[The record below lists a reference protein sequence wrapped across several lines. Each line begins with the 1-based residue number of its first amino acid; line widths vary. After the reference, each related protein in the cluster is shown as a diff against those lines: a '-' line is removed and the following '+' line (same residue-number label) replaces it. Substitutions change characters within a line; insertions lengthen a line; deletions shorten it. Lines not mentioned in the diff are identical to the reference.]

1 MRRGA
6 EAAVNSLRV
15 RLIAGFSLVAIVPVA
30 IAVLLLGSRIQS
42 EVRAQSAD
50 RLAAAL
56 GFLRARL
63 DADGARLSEKLALLA
78 ADAQLKRLYL
88 VEAASDAELREYLA
102 NQQFLL
108 DLDYLCVADTT
119 GAIVADGSTA
129 PAARPRP
136 GREPVA
142 AGALGPARE
151 PGLSLAGL
159 PGGRALALDAT
170 APIRYRDERVGLVR
184 GGFVLDSLRLAELR
198 ETSGVELV
206 LWDADG
212 RVTASTLA
220 GAESLAVAASGAA
233 TRVTLGGRSYLARG
247 DTLAPGGGSGVRI
260 AGLVSTAGTDATLA
274 ALRTTSLVLGLL
286 AAGLAALLGLAWSL
300 QVSRPVERLA
310 AFSQRISRGEWD
322 EPLAFES
329 VRELQ
334 ALVEALERM
343 RGDLRGYRER
353 LVASERQ
360 AAYGQM
366 ARKVAHEIK
375 NPLTPIA
382 ISVADLKR
390 SYEQQRP
397 DFPQILEQAVRT
409 IDEEVQ
415 SLKRMLQEFS
425 DFGRFP
431 HPEFAPCDLGA
442 LLVDV
447 RTLFGHEA
455 DAGRLRVTSPEGALV
470 AEADRGQLRQALVNL
485 VQNGLDAAGPGG
497 SVRVHA
503 RRAGGTA
510 EIGVADDGPGLR
522 PEQREQLFVPGF
534 TTKAHGSGL
543 GLTIVERIVTDHG
556 GSIEVDTAPGRG
568 TAFTLRLPL
577 KRGS

>member
-1 MRRGA
+1 VRRGGTA
-6 EAAVNSLRV
+6 PVSSLRA

-30 IAVLLLGSRIQS
+30 IAMLVLGQRIQS

-88 VEAASDAELREYLA
+88 VEAATDAELREHLA
-102 NQQFLL
+102 TQQFLL
-108 DLDYLCVADTT
+108 DLDYLCVTDTAGT
-119 GAIVADGSTA
+119 IVADGSSA

-136 GREPVA
+136 GREGVA
-142 AGALGPARE
+142 AEALAPVRA
-151 PGLSLAGL
+151 PGLALAA
-159 PGGRALALDAT
+159 PAAGRALALDA
-170 APIRYRDERVGLVR
+170 AAAIRYRDEPVGFVR
-184 GGFVLDSLRLAELR
+184 GGLALDSLRLAELR

-206 LWDADG
+206 LWDANG
-212 RVTASTLA
+212 RLVASTL
-220 GAESLAVAASGAA
+220 VGAA
-233 TRVTLGGRSYLARG
+233 ALAATGDATTERVTLGGRAYLVRRDA
-247 DTLAPGGGSGVRI
+247 LAPGGGTGARI

-334 ALVEALERM
+334 ALVGALERM

-353 LVASERQ
+353 LVAGERQ

-382 ISVADLKR
+382 VSVADLKR
-390 SYEQQRP
+390 SYEQGRP

-409 IDEEVQ
+409 IDEEVH

-431 HPEFAPCDLGA
+431 HPEFAPCDLGELLADVAA
-442 LLVDV
+442 LHS
-447 RTLFGHEA
+447 HETG
-455 DAGRLRVTSPEGALV
+455 AGRLAVEPPPGALV

-485 VQNGLDAAGPGG
+485 VQNGLDASAPNGA
-497 SVRVHA
+497 VRV
-503 RRAGGTA
+503 RACRSGEVA
-510 EIGVADDGPGLR
+510 ELVVSDDGPGLR
-522 PEQREQLFVPGF
+522 PEQRAQLFVPGF

-556 GSIEVDTAPGRG
+556 GTIEVDTAPGRG
-568 TAFTLRLPL
+568 TSFTIRLPL
-577 KRGS
+577 KRG

>member
-1 MRRGA
+1 M
-6 EAAVNSLRV
+6 NSLRV
-15 RLIAGFSLVAIVPVA
+15 RLILGFSLVAIVPVA
-30 IAVLLLGSRIQS
+30 IAMVLLGQRIQS
-42 EVRAQSAD
+42 EVRAQSAE

-63 DADGARLSEKLALLA
+63 DADGVRLSEKLALLA
-78 ADAQLKRLYL
+78 ADAELKRLYL
-88 VEAASDAELREYLA
+88 VEAATDAELREHLA
-102 NQQFLL
+102 TQQFLL
-108 DLDYLCVADTT
+108 DLDYLCVTDTA
-119 GAIVADGSTA
+119 GAIVADGSSA
-129 PAARPRP
+129 PSARPRA

-142 AGALGPARE
+142 VAALAPRRE
-151 PGLSLAGL
+151 PGLALAS
-159 PGGRALALDAT
+159 PPAGRALALDGA
-170 APIRYRDERVGLVR
+170 AAILYRDERVGLVR
-184 GGFVLDSLRLAELR
+184 GGLVLDSLRLAELR

-206 LWDADG
+206 LWDSAG
-212 RVTASTLA
+212 RVVASTLP
-220 GAESLAVAASGAA
+220 GAAALAPGGRSAA
-233 TRVTLGGRSYLARG
+233 TRVTLGGISYLARG
-247 DTLAPGGGSGVRI
+247 DTLAPGAGRGVRI
-260 AGLVSTAGTDATLA
+260 AGLVSTATTDATLA

-322 EPLAFES
+322 EPLALES

-334 ALVEALERM
+334 ELVEALERM

-353 LVASERQ
+353 LVAGERQ

-366 ARKVAHEIK
+366 ARKIAHEIK

-382 ISVADLKR
+382 VSVADLKR

-397 DFPQILEQAVRT
+397 DFPQILDQAVRA
-409 IDEEVQ
+409 IDEEVH

-431 HPEFAPCDLGA
+431 HPEFAPCDLAA
-442 LLVDV
+442 LLADV
-447 RTLFGHEA
+447 RALYGHEA
-455 DAGRLRVTSPEGALV
+455 EAGRLRVAPPEGTLV

-485 VQNGLDAAGPGG
+485 VQNGLDASRAGGA
-497 SVRVHA
+497 VRVHA
-503 RRAGGTA
+503 RAAGAAA
-510 EIGVADDGPGLR
+510 EIVVADDGPGLS
-522 PEQREQLFVPGF
+522 PEQRAQLFVPGF

-556 GSIEVDTAPGRG
+556 GSIEVAAAPGRG